1 MLDRHQQTP
10 PAIRFS
16 PSLSTE
22 SVLRLPVR
30 EAVAAAEGR
39 TGWVSRVGAYRP
51 AEPPARGG
59 RGPADRE
66 RRSARAD
73 RRPERGDRSERA
85 DACERNDSEPSREQG
100 TDDGP

>member
-1 MLDRHQQTP
+1 MLDRHPQTP
-10 PAIRFS
+10 PAIRLT

-39 TGWVSRVGAYRP
+39 TGWIARAGAYRP
-51 AEPPARGG
+51 AEPPGRSG

-73 RRPERGDRSERA
+73 RRTERGDRSDRGA
-85 DACERNDSEPSREQG
+85 TTGPG
-100 TDDGP
+100 TDDRA

>member
-1 MLDRHQQTP
+1 MHDRHPQTP
-10 PAIRFS
+10 PAFRFA

-39 TGWVSRVGAYRP
+39 SGWIARAGAYRP
-51 AEPPARGG
+51 AEPPARSG

-73 RRPERGDRSERA
+73 RRTERGDRSDRGA
-85 DACERNDSEPSREQG
+85 SR
-100 TDDGP
+100 GPGPEDRT